1 MSTKEI
7 NNRPQGEVFFEQLL
21 NMLKFFNTKWM
32 STPSLTYTQTESIKD
47 KCLQLCV
54 DLYESDSNY
63 EVLFN
68 RCRNFIIST
77 LRQYNY
83 QPNLPNK
90 RHNTPNAL
98 CYLPYPIKILIY
110 TMAYRAIELYDN
122 ASDKTKKAVQKAKKK
137 PSQSEILKFIGE
149 PACQG
154 HRLSDKTFTEFGISP
169 NKFYAINNYQQI
181 ELPSTYA
188 GAKTGYLGYAINYLV
203 EYAGTIDHFVDLF
216 GGSANASIAVNR
228 TNNVEY
234 HINEIDPT
242 LINYYYVISDK
253 HLYAQY
259 MAELCKIRD
268 LLKGYLDNNTAE
280 IQGQGFY
287 MTCKN
292 TLTQWNKAHLQHCLV
307 PCHQGNSIHLLNFAQ
322 YHSMP
327 NNDKV
332 DVAIAY
338 TYLHCFPTTGGN
350 SSTGAVTVAKIRKF
364 CGFSEKEFDK
374 FHKKMH
380 RLNTVYS
387 SDILTNNSSLIEY
400 YINKA
405 PKRYESIERLA
416 ETIRKGTTPFN
427 IDSKDNELL
436 RLLGKGKDGKPRLFC
451 TLFYSDSPYLN
462 TAGYQGGGINENQ
475 MQTLIERLVNASNN
489 GSHFIF
495 SCRASKTIEDST
507 FQKFVKLNISL
518 DCFKEDIPK
527 REYED
532 SININDRTLERVD
545 ISAKTYLNKAITL
558 LKENESIYWNIFSK
572 FKDFSDEYAKKYYIL
587 VCLEK
592 NRFEKAKITASL
604 EIALQRMLPI
614 EVFITDY
621 DFLCPLAYNDKARG
635 KGYMFEKYEFS
646 KFCTLLDKHMFKSNK
661 NFSVRS
667 NGSNKYIVVEV

>member
-1 MSTKEI
+1 
-7 NNRPQGEVFFEQLL
+7 
-21 NMLKFFNTKWM
+21 
-32 STPSLTYTQTESIKD
+32 
-47 KCLQLCV
+47 
-54 DLYESDSNY
+54 
-63 EVLFN
+63 
-68 RCRNFIIST
+68 
-77 LRQYNY
+77 
-83 QPNLPNK
+83 
-90 RHNTPNAL
+90 
-98 CYLPYPIKILIY
+98 
-110 TMAYRAIELYDN
+110 MAYKAIELYDN
-122 ASDKTKKAVQKAKKK
+122 TSDKTKKAVQKAKKK

-154 HRLSDKTFTEFGISP
+154 YRLSDKTFTEFGISP

-216 GGSANASIAVNR
+216 GGSANASIAVNH

-253 HLYAQY
+253 HLYTQY

-280 IQGQGFY
+280 TQGQDFY

-322 YHSMP
+322 YHSIP

-387 SDILTNNSSLIEY
+387 SDILTNNSSLIE
-400 YINKA
+400 
-405 PKRYESIERLA
+405 
-416 ETIRKGTTPFN
+416 
-427 IDSKDNELL
+427 
-436 RLLGKGKDGKPRLFC
+436 
-451 TLFYSDSPYLN
+451 
-462 TAGYQGGGINENQ
+462 
-475 MQTLIERLVNASNN
+475 
-489 GSHFIF
+489 
-495 SCRASKTIEDST
+495 
-507 FQKFVKLNISL
+507 
-518 DCFKEDIPK
+518 
-527 REYED
+527 
-532 SININDRTLERVD
+532 
-545 ISAKTYLNKAITL
+545 
-558 LKENESIYWNIFSK
+558 
-572 FKDFSDEYAKKYYIL
+572 
-587 VCLEK
+587 
-592 NRFEKAKITASL
+592 
-604 EIALQRMLPI
+604 
-614 EVFITDY
+614 
-621 DFLCPLAYNDKARG
+621 
-635 KGYMFEKYEFS
+635 
-646 KFCTLLDKHMFKSNK
+646 
-661 NFSVRS
+661 
-667 NGSNKYIVVEV
+667 

>member
-1 MSTKEI
+1 MCTKAE
-7 NNRPQGEVFFEQLL
+7 NKNRPKGELFFQQLL
-21 NMLKFFNTKWM
+21 KMLKFYNTKQM
-32 STPSLTYTQTESIKD
+32 GNSSQTESIIND
-47 KCLQLCV
+47 CVALCV
-54 DLYESDSNY
+54 DLYKCDSNY

-68 RCRNFIIST
+68 RCRDFIIST

-137 PSQSEILKFIGE
+137 PSQSEILKFIGD

-154 HRLSDKTFTEFGISP
+154 YRLSDKTFTEFGISP

-188 GAKTGYLGYAINYLV
+188 GAKTGYLGYVINYLV
-203 EYAGTIDHFVDLF
+203 EYAGTIYHFVDLF
-216 GGSANASIAVNR
+216 GGSANASIAVNH

-253 HLYAQY
+253 HLYTQY

-280 IQGQGFY
+280 TQGQDFY

-322 YHSMP
+322 YHSIP

-405 PKRYESIERLA
+405 PKRYKSIERLA
-416 ETIRKGTTPFN
+416 ESIRKGTTPFN

-475 MQTLIERLVNASNN
+475 IQTLIERLVNASNN

-495 SCRASKTIEDST
+495 SCRASKSIEDSK
-507 FQKFVKLNISL
+507 FQKLIKIIGNLK
-518 DCFKEDIPK
+518 DFKELLDPEEI
-527 REYED
+527 YT
-532 SININDRTLERVD
+532 DRTYIEEATYKRKDL
-545 ISAKTYLNKAITL
+545 SAKRYLKDAIKL
-558 LKENESIYWNIFSK
+558 LAENQSIYQNIFSV
-572 FKDFSDEYAKKYYIL
+572 FNLYSDKLKRKYYVL

-592 NRFEKAKITASL
+592 NRFDKINKDVSFSAAL
-604 EIALQRMLPI
+604 ENLMPI

-621 DFLCPLAYNDKARG
+621 DYLCPLDCNDKQR
-635 KGYMFEKYEFS
+635 KRNYKFIKYEIS
-646 KFCTLLDKHMFKSNK
+646 EFCKKLDKHMFKSTK
-661 NFSVRS
+661 TPSIES
-667 NGSNKYIVVEV
+667 NSQGNYTLKSSN

>member
-1 MSTKEI
+1 MCTKAE
-7 NNRPQGEVFFEQLL
+7 NKNRPKGELFFQQLL
-21 NMLKFFNTKWM
+21 KMLKFYNTKQM
-32 STPSLTYTQTESIKD
+32 GNSSQTESIIND
-47 KCLQLCV
+47 CVALCV
-54 DLYESDSNY
+54 DLYECDSNY

-68 RCRNFIIST
+68 RCRDFIIST

-137 PSQSEILKFIGE
+137 PSQSEILKFIGD

-154 HRLSDKTFTEFGISP
+154 YRLSDKTFTEFGISP

-188 GAKTGYLGYAINYLV
+188 GAKTGYLGYVINYLV

-216 GGSANASIAVNR
+216 GGSANASIAVNH

-253 HLYAQY
+253 HLYTQY

-280 IQGQGFY
+280 TQGQVFY
-287 MTCKN
+287 MTCKD

-307 PCHQGNSIHLLNFAQ
+307 PCRQGNSIHLLNSAQ

-405 PKRYESIERLA
+405 PKRYKSIERLA
-416 ETIRKGTTPFN
+416 ESIRKGTTPFN

-475 MQTLIERLVNASNN
+475 IQTLIERLVNASNN

-495 SCRASKTIEDST
+495 SCRASKSIEDSK
-507 FQKFVKLNISL
+507 FQKLIKIIGNLK
-518 DCFKEDIPK
+518 DFKELLDPEEI
-527 REYED
+527 YT
-532 SININDRTLERVD
+532 DRTYIEEATYKRKDL
-545 ISAKTYLNKAITL
+545 SAKRYLKDAIKL
-558 LKENESIYWNIFSK
+558 LAENQSIYQNIFSV
-572 FKDFSDEYAKKYYIL
+572 FNLYSDKLKRKYYVL

-592 NRFEKAKITASL
+592 NRFDKINKDVSFSAAL
-604 EIALQRMLPI
+604 ENLMPI

-621 DFLCPLAYNDKARG
+621 DYLCPLDCNDKQR
-635 KGYMFEKYEFS
+635 KRNYKFIKYEIS
-646 KFCTLLDKHMFKSNK
+646 EFCKKLDKHMFKSTK
-661 NFSVRS
+661 TPSIES
-667 NGSNKYIVVEV
+667 NSQGNYTLKSSN